1 MRLDLWA
8 GCGLASCGQPLQ
20 LYHLKYELCYPSRG
34 VEFVC
39 DVRTSG
45 ADQEE
50 QRVVFL
56 DPPAA
61 EPPAQGLRTVS
72 NASLCAF

>member
-1 MRLDLWA
+1 MGTCVRLDLWA

-20 LYHLKYELCYPSRG
+20 LYHLKYELCCPSRG
-34 VEFVC
+34 VELVC

-56 DPPAA
+56 TRLLP
-61 EPPAQGLRTVS
+61 
-72 NASLCAF
+72 SLPHKG